1 MHLLR
6 PRNGSILALV
16 LALVMVLTVEVTV
29 AGASGP
35 ARPDVAAYAAIERVS
50 YGEAVRRLELQ
61 DLAAPLEALLRSAHP
76 ASFGGLWIEHRPV
89 FRIVAAFTSD
99 ESATVRRLVQGT
111 KLDGLV
117 AHQLVRF
124 PLTELEA
131 TISSFEWL
139 SFRGV
144 ADLLIDVRINQV
156 EIRTLA
162 VEHVADALASQS
174 LGLPAS
180 AVVVKVDRLNK
191 PAADIYGGLDISCTT
206 GFGVLNNGTADRGIT
221 TAGHCANSLSYNGT
235 SMTFQLESMGSNH
248 DEQWHTI
255 TGYTVKNW
263 VKDPNEM
270 DGTRDITSRTAR
282 SSQVVGY
289 QVCKYARVTGYG
301 CGYIT
306 SKDSTGCQNGGTQ
319 HIYLQSQTGVDLV
332 DPGDS
337 GGPTFRSNS
346 AYGQISCMAD
356 SGSGYKDAIY
366 IAVDYVESGLGVT
379 VLTAP

>member
-1 MHLLR
+1 MNLLR
-6 PRNGSILALV
+6 RRNRSILALV

-61 DLAAPLEALLRSAHP
+61 DLAAPLEAVLRSAHP

-117 AHQLVRF
+117 VHQLVRF

-131 TISSFEWL
+131 TISSLEWL

-144 ADLLIDVRINQV
+144 DLLIDVRINQV

-180 AVVVKVDRLNK
+180 AVVVRVGQLNR
-191 PAADIYGGLDISCTT
+191 PAADIYGGLDIACTT

-221 TAGHCANSLSYNGT
+221 TAGHCDNSLSYSGT
-235 SMTFQLESMGSNH
+235 NMTFQLESMGSNH

-255 TGYTVKNW
+255 TGYTVRNW
-263 VKDPNEM
+263 VKDPTEF
-270 DGTRDITSRTAR
+270 DGTRDITSRTSR
-282 SSQVVGY
+282 SSQVVGH
-289 QVCKYARVTGYG
+289 QVCKTGRVTGYG

-306 SKDSTGCQNGGTQ
+306 SKNSTGCQNGGTE

-332 DPGDS
+332 DGGDS
-337 GGPTFRSNS
+337 GSPTFRSNS
-346 AYGQISCMAD
+346 AYGLISCMAD